1 MNTLVKKASV
11 MWADE
16 DTKTALNAWEL
27 LLAQRFVIYA
37 QFSCFGMTSRFC
49 SVDRPRSLRALADQA
64 GNSMPVQLVRATP
77 EQNLHATQVN
87 ATGVGS
93 SRICTQLKSTQRGS
107 ATSES
112 ARSSGQE
119 DNGRAESARN
129 SGQDNGRNRICTLQ
143 LMSTGQRPQQNLHAA
158 QSSSSSALA
167 STAGMTCQVT
177 STTILAGNVAAM

>member
-64 GNSMPVQLVRATP
+64 GNSMPVQLIMLAFLWAIVAVETQP
-77 EQNLHATQVN
+77 EIQV
-87 ATGVGS
+87 
-93 SRICTQLKSTQRGS
+93 
-107 ATSES
+107 SEHMS
-112 ARSSGQE
+112 LLVHLARK
-119 DNGRAESARN
+119 RR
-129 SGQDNGRNRICTLQ
+129 RT
-143 LMSTGQRPQQNLHAA
+143 
-158 QSSSSSALA
+158 
-167 STAGMTCQVT
+167 
-177 STTILAGNVAAM
+177 